1 MRPAAVLSLF
11 LVLFGGLSSVTA
23 QVPATAFV
31 NFEAR
36 QTRPI
41 CLSPDSKLLL
51 AVNSADAR
59 LSVFNLSQTQPLL
72 SKEIP
77 VGIEP
82 VSVSPR
88 TNDEVWVV
96 NELSDSISVV
106 SVSLGIATD
115 TIFVKDEPADVV
127 FAGNRA
133 FVSVAGNNEVR
144 VYDAI
149 THAFVTSIPLTGQ
162 QPRAMAVN
170 ADGSRVYVVFA
181 ESGNRTTLI
190 PYQSAPPQ
198 PSPTNSSLPP
208 PPAVGLIVEATDP
221 QWNPSVIK
229 YNMPDND
236 VAEIDATTLQ
246 VTRYFPH
253 AGTLN
258 LGIAVQPS
266 TGDLFVTN
274 TDARNLVH
282 FEPNVRAHF
291 VDNRITRI
299 AQSSGALTISDLNPG
314 IDYNTLPNPTAQ
326 STALAQ
332 PMGIV
337 FDPSGASAYVAAFGS
352 DRVAR
357 INGNGSVLARIDL
370 SPGATSSRSKRGPRG
385 LALDAPNGLLYVLN
399 RISNTISVINVATD
413 AVVNELPVGAFD
425 PTPTVIRNGRGF
437 LYDARLSGN
446 GTVSC
451 GSCHLD
457 GDTDRLAWDLGDP
470 GGQMVTVTGT
480 PSIPN
485 TPSQFPTH
493 PMKGPMRTQTL
504 KGLSNLTPLHW
515 RADRSGFEAFNP
527 AFDSLMGG
535 PQLAAAD
542 MDAYRQFIETV
553 VFPPNPNQK
562 LDRTLPASIAGG
574 NPAAGLNTFLNEPY
588 ALDITCN
595 RCHVVNPGPGSNRS
609 ITSAGFLKEPQ
620 SMKVPQL
627 RNLYK
632 KIFFNDA
639 PGATSLDGY
648 GFTHDGALPSIFRF
662 LTTDVFPLIKNDTT
676 RKTNLNSFLMCLDTG
691 AAPAVGYSRT
701 VNATNVNDSAL
712 NADWNVLQ
720 GQAGTGN
727 IELIAKGTL
736 DGHRHGL
743 LYQPA
748 SSTYTSDKTGL
759 GPFSQAQ
766 LKTKIQAGDSL
777 TFMGVPPGSGM
788 RMGLDRDLNGELDGD
803 GPPFT
808 SYNGWT
814 AYWLT
819 PAEAADPN
827 VGGATAD
834 GDRDG
839 LTNLLEY
846 ALNLRPKLSDIA
858 NAPVGQIT
866 TGVLSLTYVKIL
878 DSTDLDYA
886 VFESSNLQSWQPA
899 AVTNEVLADDGRQ
912 QTVRAKL
919 NNPAAKFVQLRVT
932 KH

>member
-11 LVLFGGLSSVTA
+11 FVSVSGVFSATA

-41 CLSPDSKLLL
+41 CLSSDSKLLL

-59 LSVFNLSQTQPLL
+59 LSVFNLGQTQPLL

-106 SVSLGIATD
+106 SVSLGLVTD
-115 TIFVKDEPADVV
+115 TIYVKDEPADVV

-149 THAFVTSIPLTGQ
+149 THTLVSTIPLEGQ

-170 ADGSRVYVVFA
+170 ADGTRVYVVFA

-190 PYQSAPPQ
+190 PYQNAPPQ
-198 PSPTNSSLPP
+198 PSPTNTNLPA
-208 PPAVGLIVEATDP
+208 PPAVGLIVDATDP

-236 VAEIDATTLQ
+236 VAEINTTTLQ
-246 VTRYFPH
+246 VSRYFPH
-253 AGTLN
+253 IGTLN

-282 FEPNVRAHF
+282 FEPNLRAHF
-291 VDNRITRI
+291 VDNRVTRI
-299 AQSSGALTISDLNPG
+299 ASSNGVATISDLNPG
-314 IDYNTLPNPTAQ
+314 TDYNTLPNPTAQ
-326 STALAQ
+326 SIALAQ

-337 FDPSGASAYVAAFGS
+337 FDPSGTFAYVAAFGS

-357 INGNGSVLARIDL
+357 INGTGTVTSRIDL
-370 SPGATSSRSKRGPRG
+370 SPGAINSRSKRGPRG
-385 LALDAPNGLLYVLN
+385 LALDMPNGRLYVLN
-399 RISNTISVINVATD
+399 RISNTISVINASTD
-413 AVVNELPVGAFD
+413 TVIGEFPVGAFD

-470 GGQMVTVTGT
+470 GGQMATVTGT

-504 KGLSNLTPLHW
+504 KGLSNLAPLHW
-515 RADRSGFEAFNP
+515 RADRATFDAFNP

-542 MDAYRQFIETV
+542 MDAYRQFIETIQ
-553 VFPPNPNQK
+553 FPPNPNQK

-574 NPAAGLNTFLNEPY
+574 NPGAGLNTFLNEPY
-588 ALDITCN
+588 ALNITCN
-595 RCHVVNPGPGSNRS
+595 ACHLVNPGPGTNRS
-609 ITSAGFLKEPQ
+609 ITSASFLREPQ

-627 RNLYK
+627 RNAYK
-632 KIFFNDA
+632 KIFFNNA
-639 PGATSLDGY
+639 AGATSLDGY
-648 GFTHDGALPSIFRF
+648 GLTHDGAFSSIFQF
-662 LTTDVFPLIKNDTT
+662 LGTDVFVLIKNDTT

-691 AAPAVGYSRT
+691 SAPAIGYSRT
-701 VNATNVNDSAL
+701 ITSANVNDPAL
-712 NADWNVLQ
+712 NTDWNLLQ
-720 GQAGTGN
+720 SQAGAGN
-727 IELIAKGTL
+727 IDLIVKGTL
-736 DGHRHGL
+736 DGRRHGL
-743 LYQPA
+743 LFQSA
-748 SSTYTSDKTGL
+748 SNSYTSDTTGL

-766 LKTKIQAGDSL
+766 LKTKVQAGDTM

-788 RMGLDRDLNGELDGD
+788 RMGVDRDLNGELDGD

-808 SYNGWT
+808 NYNAWT

-827 VGGATAD
+827 VGAVSAD
-834 GDRDG
+834 ADRDG
-839 LTNLLEY
+839 LTNLMEY
-846 ALNLRPKLSDIA
+846 ALNLRPKFSDIGA
-858 NAPVGQIT
+858 GPVGQI
-866 TGVLSLTYVKIL
+866 GNGALSLTYTKIL
-878 DSTDLDYA
+878 DAADIDYV
-886 VFESSNLQSWQPA
+886 VFESTDLQSWQPA
-899 AVTNEVLADDGRQ
+899 AVTNEVLADNGRQ
-912 QTVRAKL
+912 QTIRAKL
-919 NNPAAKFVQLRVT
+919 NNSAAKFVQLRVT